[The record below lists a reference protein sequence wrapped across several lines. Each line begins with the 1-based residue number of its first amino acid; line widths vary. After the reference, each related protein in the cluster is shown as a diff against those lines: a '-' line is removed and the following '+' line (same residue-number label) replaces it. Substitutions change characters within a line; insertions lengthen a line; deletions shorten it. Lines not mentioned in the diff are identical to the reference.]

1 MLDKS
6 KLTGAELLPLSV
18 FFVFFLMVSRQDF
31 RDPGP
36 SFAGEHVPFV
46 RAGESKENK
55 NGRARLYFKE
65 KTSTEISEPSQSHP
79 WSGGHRGRR
88 RDLSRLRAA
97 VSRAGTRGRPGKRPR
112 PSPGPSS
119 YHYAAAGDH

>member
-79 WSGGHRGRR
+79 WSCGHR
-88 RDLSRLRAA
+88 
-97 VSRAGTRGRPGKRPR
+97 RPR
-112 PSPGPSS
+112 PQLRVPPTAHFRPGPN
-119 YHYAAAGDH
+119 GPPRTPPP